1 MKGNGMP
8 KISVIYISN
17 RYGSL
22 DILKSSLKRQTLQ
35 DFELVFVDGLYT
47 ERKEEV
53 AEYFKDFKVKHID
66 QTVLPMEG
74 GYLSKLARADNLAFK
89 NCDGELIVCL
99 QDYIYIPSTGLE
111 KFWNLHKQYEGKAL
125 LTGKGHQ
132 YWYPET
138 EEIVNP
144 KGLITVFETDYTKK
158 PEIKFWTDP
167 RDNGMGVREAYPV
180 EWEMNWAAIPR
191 DIIYDLG
198 GMDEQYD
205 KEGFAWD
212 NTNIATRAAFLGYKI
227 YIDLTNECFGFNHD
241 GWWPNPLKVNR
252 VSPEKYHFEQMNK
265 MMSKKIPVR
274 LNYLS

>member
-1 MKGNGMP
+1 MKP
-8 KISVIYISN
+8 QISVLYISN

-22 DILKSSLKRQTLQ
+22 DILRANLKRQLHQ
-35 DFELVFVDGLYT
+35 DFELVFVDGLYH

-53 AEYFKDFKVKHID
+53 KEYFKDFKVKHID

-74 GYLSKLARADNLAFK
+74 GYLSKLARADNLGFK

-99 QDYIYIPSTGLE
+99 QDYIYIPQEGLR
-111 KFWNLHKQYEGKAL
+111 KFWFLHKQEEGKAL
-125 LTGKGHQ
+125 LTGMGHQ
-132 YWYPET
+132 YHYPNS
-138 EEIVNP
+138 EEITNP
-144 KGLITVFETDYTKK
+144 KGLITVFESDYTKK
-158 PEIKFWTDP
+158 PETRFWKDP
-167 RDNGMGVREAYPV
+167 RDFGGFGIRNAYPV

-191 DIIYDLG
+191 DVIYDLG

-212 NTNIATRAAFLGYKI
+212 NTNIATRAAMLGYKVVL
-227 YIDLTNECFGFNHD
+227 DPSNECFGFDHD

-252 VSPEKYHFEQMNK
+252 VSPEKYHFDQINK
-265 MMSKKIPVR
+265 MMSKQIPVR